1 VVGWLC
7 HNGFPHSLLDL
18 KYLLPIS
25 TSALGPI
32 PQLATK
38 LVTNDC

>member
-1 VVGWLC
+1 LC

-38 LVTNDC
+38 LVSNDC